1 MKSKRFVWMAVYFLS
16 PLVVSGLIF
25 AARPDG
31 LSNPGYVVSVL
42 LGAAAYVWLVNQ
54 FVISARPKFIERN
67 FGMDNLYRFHGIM
80 ATVSV
85 VLGFVHS
92 RIKESL
98 TGFEPRV
105 AQIGLL
111 LFGVVVLA
119 GSFFLVDSFL
129 RRIKPLE
136 KFRKFLVDRLGFKR
150 KLSVLLHNFS
160 LVPITLILLHV
171 IRTGAAFLS
180 PAVKWVYIGYFALG
194 IAFYVYHQFIRRWLM
209 KKNAYHVVSNQAEA
223 KDVRTLT
230 IAPKNGKVF
239 DYQPGQFA
247 LITVVNGR
255 VQKES
260 HPFTIASSPS
270 RPERISFS
278 IKASGDFTG
287 MLDKVAEGDEVRI
300 DAPYGV
306 FSYLNYPEENELVFI
321 AGGIG
326 VTPFLSMLRYL
337 RDKDPQRKVTLLW
350 GARTQEDLVRREEL
364 DAIAADMPHFSWI
377 PVLSHED
384 GWPGETGF
392 FDGEK
397 LERLALQDRDLP
409 TTGFYTCGPPIM
421 MKIVSGTLAEKGVAK
436 ERIHFEK
443 FAF

>member
-1 MKSKRFVWMAVYFLS
+1 MKTKRVFWMAVYFLS
-16 PLVVSGLIF
+16 PLIVAGLIL

-31 LSNPGYVVSVL
+31 LSNPGYVISVL
-42 LGAAAYVWLVNQ
+42 LGASAYVWLVNQ

-80 ATVSV
+80 ATVSL

-92 RIKESL
+92 RIKEAL

-111 LFGVVVLA
+111 LFALVVFA
-119 GSFFLVDSFL
+119 GGFFLVDSFM

-136 KFRKFLVDRLGFKR
+136 NFRKFLVNRLGFKR

-171 IRTGAAFLS
+171 TRTAAAFLS
-180 PAVKWVYIGYFALG
+180 PAVRWVYIGYFAMG
-194 IAFYVYHQFIRRWLM
+194 ISFYVYHQFIRRWVM
-209 KKNAYHVVSNQAEA
+209 KKNAYLVVNNQSEA

-230 IAPKNGKVF
+230 IAPQQGDVF
-239 DYQPGQFA
+239 AYKPGQFA

-270 RPERISFS
+270 RLGSVSFS
-278 IKASGDFTG
+278 IKASGDFTSQ
-287 MLDKVAEGDEVRI
+287 LDQVAVGDEVRI

-306 FSYLNYPEENELVFI
+306 FSHLNFPDEKELVFI

-326 VTPFLSMLRYL
+326 ITPLLSMLRYL
-337 RDKDPQRKVTLLW
+337 RDKDPQRKVTLIW
-350 GARTQEDLVRREEL
+350 GARTQADLILQDE
-364 DAIAADMPHFSWI
+364 INGFSQIMPQFHWV
-377 PVLSHED
+377 PVLSHEPD
-384 GWPGETGF
+384 WSGEKGF
-392 FDGEK
+392 FDVEK
-397 LERLALQDRDLP
+397 LQRLALDGRDLA
-409 TTGFYTCGPPIM
+409 TTGFYICGPRIM
-421 MKIVSGTLAEKGVAK
+421 MNLVSGVLDGQGVPK
-436 ERIHFEK
+436 EHIHYEK